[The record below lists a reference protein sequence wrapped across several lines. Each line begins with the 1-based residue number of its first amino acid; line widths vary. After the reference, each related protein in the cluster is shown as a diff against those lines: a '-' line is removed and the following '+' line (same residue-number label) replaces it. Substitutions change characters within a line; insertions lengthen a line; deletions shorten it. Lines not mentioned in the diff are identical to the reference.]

1 MLGLAGTMFFAACG
15 SHSSTPS
22 PTPTPVPTLSLECP
36 SDQTVNSSNGS
47 TVVNYPPPMT
57 SGGTAPVATKCTIP
71 SGASFPV
78 GVSDVICTAT
88 DSASR
93 TASCVFHI
101 DVSLQVKLKG
111 TRFLAF
117 GDSITG
123 GEVAASNS
131 LLDYRPDL
139 SYPTVLA
146 QLMTARYTSQTIAM
160 TNCGQYGETAVGGQS
175 RLRSVLAGGSCGP
188 AIPMWLRPFDAGL
201 FDALLLMEGT
211 NDLNQNA
218 GDDSIIPKVID
229 ALKGDIRR
237 AKSAGVQQVFLS
249 TLPPEFT
256 FGGEWVPD
264 MNDAIRAL
272 AASENVILVDSYTA
286 LGGATS
292 TFIGVGGIHPT
303 ADGYRVIAQTF
314 LSTIEASFEV
324 PPTPTSA
331 VRRRVGR

>member
-1 MLGLAGTMFFAACG
+1 MLLAACG
-15 SHSSTPS
+15 SHSTTPPS
-22 PTPTPVPTLSLECP
+22 PTPTPVPALSVECP
-36 SDQTVNSSNGS
+36 SDQTVSSSNGS
-47 TVVNYPPPMT
+47 TVVTYPAPTT

-88 DSASR
+88 DAASR
-93 TASCVFHI
+93 TASCVFHV

-117 GDSITG
+117 GDSITS
-123 GEVAASNS
+123 GEVAASSS

-146 QLMTARYTSQTIAM
+146 QMLTARYTSQTIAM

-175 RLRSVLAGGSCGP
+175 RLQSVLAGGACGP
-188 AIPMWLRPFDAGL
+188 AIPMGRREFDAGL

-211 NDLNQNA
+211 NDLNQDA
-218 GDDSIIPKVID
+218 GDESIIPKVID

-256 FGGEWVPD
+256 FGGEMVPD

-272 AASENVILVDSYTA
+272 AASENVLLVDSYTA

-303 ADGYRVIAQTF
+303 ADGYRVIAQSF
-314 LSTIEASFEV
+314 LSVIESTFEV
-324 PPTPTSA
+324 PPTASSSV
-331 VRRRVGR
+331 VRRVRR